1 MYSNPLRNLGMGLSG
16 VGSRIGGIIAP
27 LVLLLVSIPW
37 IGDPRDG
44 GPVGLALPSFPGCEG
59 GGVVAPFL
67 LSLGE
72 MVS

>member
-27 LVLLLVSIPW
+27 LVLLLVSIPREETHVM
-37 IGDPRDG
+37 DYPRK
-44 GPVGLALPSFPGCEG
+44 G
-59 GGVVAPFL
+59 GGAVAPFL
-67 LSLGE
+67 HSLGE